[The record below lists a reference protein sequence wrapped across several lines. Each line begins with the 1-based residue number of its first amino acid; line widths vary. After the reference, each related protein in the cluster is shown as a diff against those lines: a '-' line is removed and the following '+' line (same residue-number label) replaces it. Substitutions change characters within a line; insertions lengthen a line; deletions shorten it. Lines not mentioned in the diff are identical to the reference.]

1 MRCLDVP
8 FDQVLFGRVVA
19 WDTFSILHGLP
30 CAAPWRLTP
39 LGAFL
44 DMLEPLP
51 RIVFDGE
58 LDDLELDS
66 SR

>member
-1 MRCLDVP
+1 MP

-19 WDTFSILHGLP
+19 WDEFTILHGLP

-39 LGAFL
+39 FGTFL

-51 RIVFDGE
+51 CIVFNGE
-58 LDDLELDS
+58 LDDLKLDS
-66 SR
+66 GR

>member
-1 MRCLDVP
+1 MP

-19 WDTFSILHGLP
+19 WDAFAILHGLP
-30 CAAPWRLTP
+30 RAAPWRLTA

-44 DMLEPLP
+44 DILEPLP
-51 RIVFDGE
+51 CIVFDGE